1 MEASPRDGTK
11 ADHDPGR
18 DGNPQ
23 HHQHEDERGPP
34 SGLVQRR
41 VRAEREHVNGV
52 RQRLARLVQSPEPKR
67 APEARHEERCRF
79 AADPRDPEE
88 RPRDHG
94 AAGGGQHDAQDRP
107 IAGDAESERRLPRR
121 DGHQAQ
127 RLLGRPG
134 DEGQRA
140 FGRVSDSAV
149 AGRERQEA
157 RRDGSNAADRG
168 REEEAPERDERDD
181 DAEKR
186 REVHREVFPA
196 PPRFP
201 VEPEPHAAPSP
212 RRRTRPIMS
221 RAKMLIKSD
230 MSIRTSPSSMSALSS
245 SGSVAF
251 RKLLAIQ
258 LAIVCPWSNREM
270 EIALRFPIVIVT
282 AIVSPTA
289 RPRPRMT
296 APKIPARAYLRTA
309 TRVVS
314 HRVAPRLNAA
324 SRWLSGT
331 ARRASRETAEMV
343 GMIMIAR
350 MTPAVNL
357 SVPMAF
363 PWKMGK
369 NPKTSCTTGSTDT
382 RMTGPSTKIPH
393 RP

>member
-23 HHQHEDERGPP
+23 HHQHEDERGAP

-52 RQRLARLVQSPEPKR
+52 RQRLTRLVQSPEPKR
-67 APEARHEERCRF
+67 APETRHEERGRF
-79 AADPRDPEE
+79 AADPRNPEE

-107 IAGDAESERRLPRR
+107 IAGDAEGERRLPRR
-121 DGHQAQ
+121 DG
-127 RLLGRPG
+127 
-134 DEGQRA
+134 
-140 FGRVSDSAV
+140 
-149 AGRERQEA
+149 
-157 RRDGSNAADRG
+157 SNSADRG
-168 REEEAPERDERDD
+168 LEEEAPQRDERDD

-186 REVHREVFPA
+186 REIHRDILPV
-196 PPRFP
+196 PPRLP
-201 VEPEPHAAPSP
+201 VKPGPHAAPSP

-221 RAKMLIKSD
+221 RAKMLMTSD
-230 MSIRTSPSSMSALSS
+230 ISIRTSPSSMSALSS

-258 LAIVCPWSNREM
+258 LAIVCPWSNKEM

-296 APKIPARAYLRTA
+296 
-309 TRVVS
+309 
-314 HRVAPRLNAA
+314 
-324 SRWLSGT
+324 
-331 ARRASRETAEMV
+331 
-343 GMIMIAR
+343 
-350 MTPAVNL
+350 
-357 SVPMAF
+357 
-363 PWKMGK
+363 
-369 NPKTSCTTGSTDT
+369 
-382 RMTGPSTKIPH
+382 
-393 RP
+393 